1 MDFGIFTFG
10 ELSRNPST
18 GAALS
23 PQQRLKEIIELA
35 KLADQAGLG
44 FLGLGEHHRRD
55 FALSAPEI
63 VLAAIARETTSLRLG
78 TAVTVLSTQDPVRL
92 FEQFATLDLIS
103 DGRAEIIAGRGAF
116 VESYPLF
123 GHDLQDYDALFEE
136 KLRLLLELRDNAALA
151 WEGTLTQSIPG
162 MDISPRPVQDRLPVW
177 VGVGGTPASF
187 ARAGRLGL
195 PLFIALLSGPARF
208 RRLVELYRQSA
219 ADAGHD
225 PGALQVG
232 AGGHFYSAPTSQQ
245 ARNIFYPHYRAYF
258 EQNMP
263 RPVDHFPRSTF
274 DDWAEPGGGLLVGS
288 PQQVTEKLLE
298 IHDTLGTSRYLAQIG
313 LAGLPFA
320 ETARSIE
327 LLATEIMPAV
337 NREIGTP
344 QPARAESQSLGA
356 QRDLQEPAGGVPAA
370 GGPEVPAEP
379 LHPFRDLPGTP
390 ARQPCLEIRD
400 QRRMQ
405 PQRPAVCRR
414 RSPSRKMNDWSL
426 RSTGSTA

>member
-10 ELSRNPST
+10 ELSRNLRT
-18 GAALS
+18 GKALS

-63 VLAAIARETTSLRLG
+63 VLAAIARETTTLRLS

-116 VESYPLF
+116 IESYPLF
-123 GHDLQDYDALFEE
+123 GHELEDYDALFEE
-136 KLRLLLELRDNAALA
+136 KLHLLMELRDNAAVT
-151 WEGTLTQSIPG
+151 WQGTLTQGIPG
-162 MDISPRPVQDRLPVW
+162 MDIAPRPVQARLPVW

-195 PLFIALLSGPARF
+195 PLFVALLSGPARF
-208 RRLVELYRQSA
+208 RRLVELYHQSA

-225 PGALQVG
+225 AGSLQVG
-232 AGGHFYSAPTSQQ
+232 AGGHFYVAATSQQ
-245 ARNIFYPHYRAYF
+245 ARDTFYPYYRAYF

-298 IHDTLGTSRYLAQIG
+298 IQNTLGTSRYMAQIG
-313 LAGLPFA
+313 LGGLPFA

-337 NREIGTP
+337 NREIGAA
-344 QPARAESQSLGA
+344 QPVRNGTSAVGSERN
-356 QRDLQEPAGGVPAA
+356 LQEPARGVPAA
-370 GGPEVPAEP
+370 RGPEMPA
-379 LHPFRDLPGTP
+379 
-390 ARQPCLEIRD
+390 
-400 QRRMQ
+400 
-405 PQRPAVCRR
+405 
-414 RSPSRKMNDWSL
+414 
-426 RSTGSTA
+426 

>member
-10 ELSRNPST
+10 ELSRNLST
-18 GAALS
+18 GKALS
-23 PQQRLKEIIELA
+23 PQQRLREIIELA

-55 FALSAPEI
+55 FAVSAPEI
-63 VLAAIARETTSLRLG
+63 VLAAIARETTNLRLS

-116 VESYPLF
+116 IESYPLF
-123 GHDLQDYDALFEE
+123 GHELEDYDALFEE
-136 KLRLLLELRDNAALA
+136 KLQLLLELRDNAAVT
-151 WEGTLTQSIPG
+151 WQGTLTQSIPG
-162 MDISPRPVQDRLPVW
+162 MDIAPRPVQDKLPVW

-195 PLFIALLSGPARF
+195 PLCVALLSGPARF
-208 RRLVELYRQSA
+208 RRLVELYHQSA

-225 PGALQVG
+225 PATLQVG
-232 AGGHFYSAPTSQQ
+232 VGGHFYAAPTSQQ
-245 ARNIFYPHYRAYF
+245 ARDTFYPHYRAYF

-274 DDWAEPGGGLLVGS
+274 DDWTEPGGGLLVGS
-288 PQQVTEKLLE
+288 PQQVIEKLLE
-298 IHDTLGTSRYLAQIG
+298 IQATLGNSRYMAQIG
-313 LAGLPFA
+313 LGGLPFA

-337 NREIGTP
+337 NREIGTALPVPTPARPAAQPREP
-344 QPARAESQSLGA
+344 QPAER
-356 QRDLQEPAGGVPAA
+356 
-370 GGPEVPAEP
+370 
-379 LHPFRDLPGTP
+379 
-390 ARQPCLEIRD
+390 
-400 QRRMQ
+400 
-405 PQRPAVCRR
+405 
-414 RSPSRKMNDWSL
+414 
-426 RSTGSTA
+426 

>member
-10 ELSRNPST
+10 ELSRNVST
-18 GAALS
+18 GNAVS

-35 KLADQAGLG
+35 KLADQAGLS

-63 VLAAIARETTSLRLG
+63 VLAAIARETTNLRLSS
-78 TAVTVLSTQDPVRL
+78 AVTVLSTQDPVRL

-103 DGRAEIIAGRGAF
+103 DGRAEIIVGRGAF

-123 GHDLQDYDALFEE
+123 GYELDDYDALFDE
-136 KLRLLLELRDNAALA
+136 KLRLLLELRDNAVVN
-151 WEGTLTQSIPG
+151 WRGDLTQSIHG
-162 MDISPRPVQDRLPVW
+162 MDIVPRPVQDKLPLW

-195 PLFIALLSGPARF
+195 PLFVALLSGPERF
-208 RRLVELYRQSA
+208 RRLVEVYRQAA

-225 PGALQVG
+225 PGGLQLG
-232 AGGHFYSAPTSQQ
+232 AGGHFYVAPTSQQ
-245 ARNIFYPHYRAYF
+245 ARDTFYPYYRAYF

-274 DDWAEPGGGLLVGS
+274 NEWTEPGGGLLVGS

-298 IHDTLGTSRYLAQIG
+298 IHQTLGNSRYMAQIG
-313 LAGLPFA
+313 LGGLPFA

-327 LLATEIMPAV
+327 LLATDIMPAV
-337 NREIGTP
+337 NRGIG
-344 QPARAESQSLGA
+344 
-356 QRDLQEPAGGVPAA
+356 AA
-370 GGPEVPAEP
+370 GGAAGKI
-379 LHPFRDLPGTP
+379 PGNY
-390 ARQPCLEIRD
+390 A
-400 QRRMQ
+400 
-405 PQRPAVCRR
+405 
-414 RSPSRKMNDWSL
+414 
-426 RSTGSTA
+426 

>member
-10 ELSRNPST
+10 ELSRNIST
-18 GAALS
+18 GAVLS

-35 KLADQAGLG
+35 KLADQAGLS

-63 VLAAIARETTSLRLG
+63 VLAAIARETTNLRLG

-123 GHDLQDYDALFEE
+123 GHELDDYDALFDE
-136 KLRLLLELRDNAALA
+136 KLRLLLELRDAAVVN
-151 WEGTLTQSIPG
+151 WQGSLTQSIPG
-162 MDISPRPVQDRLPVW
+162 MDIAPRPVQDKLPVW

-225 PGALQVG
+225 SAALPVG
-232 AGGHFYSAPTSQQ
+232 AGGHFYVAPTSQR
-245 ARNIFYPHYRAYF
+245 ARDTFYPHYRAYF

-274 DDWAEPGGGLLVGS
+274 DDWTEPGGGLLVGS
-288 PQQVTEKLLE
+288 PQQVTEKLLD
-298 IHDTLGTSRYLAQIG
+298 IHENLGTSRYLAQIG
-313 LAGLPFA
+313 LGGLPFA

-337 NREIGTP
+337 NKEI
-344 QPARAESQSLGA
+344 
-356 QRDLQEPAGGVPAA
+356 GVPA
-370 GGPEVPAEP
+370 
-379 LHPFRDLPGTP
+379 
-390 ARQPCLEIRD
+390 
-400 QRRMQ
+400 
-405 PQRPAVCRR
+405 
-414 RSPSRKMNDWSL
+414 N
-426 RSTGSTA
+426 

>member
-10 ELSRNPST
+10 ELSRDPST
-18 GAALS
+18 GMALS

-35 KLADQAGLG
+35 KLAEQAGLG

-63 VLAAIARETTSLRLG
+63 VLAAVARETTSLRLG

-116 VESYPLF
+116 IESYPLF
-123 GHDLQDYDALFEE
+123 GHELADYDALFEE
-136 KLRLLLELRDNAALA
+136 KLRLLLELRDNAAVT
-151 WEGTLTQSIPG
+151 WEGALTQSIPG
-162 MDISPRPVQDRLPVW
+162 MDIAPRPVQGRLPIW

-187 ARAGRLGL
+187 ARAGRMGL

-245 ARNIFYPHYRAYF
+245 ARNTFYPHYRSYF

-298 IHDTLGTSRYLAQIG
+298 IRDTLGTSRYLAQIG
-313 LAGLPFA
+313 LGGLPFA

-327 LLATEIMPAV
+327 ILATEIMPAV
-337 NREIGTP
+337 NREIGT
-344 QPARAESQSLGA
+344 L
-356 QRDLQEPAGGVPAA
+356 
-370 GGPEVPAEP
+370 
-379 LHPFRDLPGTP
+379 
-390 ARQPCLEIRD
+390 
-400 QRRMQ
+400 
-405 PQRPAVCRR
+405 
-414 RSPSRKMNDWSL
+414 
-426 RSTGSTA
+426 

>member
-10 ELSRNPST
+10 ELSRNIST
-18 GAALS
+18 GSALS
-23 PQQRLKEIIELA
+23 PQQRVKEIIELA

-63 VLAAIARETTSLRLG
+63 VLAAIARETKNLRLG

-123 GHDLQDYDALFEE
+123 GHKLEDYDALFDE
-136 KLRLLLELRDNAALA
+136 KLRMLLELRDHAVVD
-151 WEGTLTQSIPG
+151 WQGRLTQNLSG
-162 MDISPRPVQDRLPVW
+162 LDIAPRPVQDKLPVW

-195 PLFIALLSGPARF
+195 PLFVALLSGPARF

-225 PGALQVG
+225 AAGLQVG
-232 AGGHFYSAPTSQQ
+232 VGGHFYAAPTSQQ
-245 ARNIFYPHYRAYF
+245 ARDTFYPHYRAYF

-263 RPVDHFPRSTF
+263 RPLDHFPRSTF
-274 DDWAEPGGGLLVGS
+274 DEWTEPGGGLLVGS
-288 PQQVTEKLLE
+288 PQQVIEKLLE
-298 IHDTLGTSRYLAQIG
+298 IHETLGNSRYMAQIG
-313 LAGLPFA
+313 LGGLPFA

-337 NREIGTP
+337 NRGTG
-344 QPARAESQSLGA
+344 PAMSGA
-356 QRDLQEPAGGVPAA
+356 SEVRTVP
-370 GGPEVPAEP
+370 G
-379 LHPFRDLPGTP
+379 D
-390 ARQPCLEIRD
+390 
-400 QRRMQ
+400 
-405 PQRPAVCRR
+405 
-414 RSPSRKMNDWSL
+414 
-426 RSTGSTA
+426 

>member
-1 MDFGIFTFG
+1 MIECSINMDFGIFTFG
-10 ELSRNPST
+10 ELTRDSST
-18 GAALS
+18 GIALS

-55 FALSAPEI
+55 FALSAPEV
-63 VLAAIARETTSLRLG
+63 VLAAIARETSNLRLG

-123 GHDLQDYDALFEE
+123 GHKLDDYDALFDE
-136 KLRLLLELRDNAALA
+136 KLRLLLELRDNARDNSTVQWA
-151 WEGTLTQSIPG
+151 GRLTQSIPD
-162 MDISPRPVQDRLPVW
+162 MDIAPRPVQAKLPVW

-187 ARAGRLGL
+187 SRAGRLGL

-208 RRLVELYRQSA
+208 RRLVELYRESA
-219 ADAGHD
+219 AEAGHD
-225 PGALQVG
+225 AGALPVG
-232 AGGHFYSAPTSQQ
+232 AGGHFYAAPTSQQ
-245 ARNIFYPHYRAYF
+245 ARDTFYPYYRAYF

-274 DDWAEPGGGLLVGS
+274 DSWTEPGGGLLVGS
-288 PQQVTEKLLE
+288 PQQITEKLLE
-298 IHDTLGTSRYLAQIG
+298 IHQTLGNSRYLAQIG
-313 LAGLPFA
+313 LGGLPFA

-337 NREIGTP
+337 NREVSAALVSSRTGK
-344 QPARAESQSLGA
+344 QP
-356 QRDLQEPAGGVPAA
+356 V
-370 GGPEVPAEP
+370 
-379 LHPFRDLPGTP
+379 
-390 ARQPCLEIRD
+390 
-400 QRRMQ
+400 
-405 PQRPAVCRR
+405 
-414 RSPSRKMNDWSL
+414 
-426 RSTGSTA
+426 

>member
-10 ELSRNPST
+10 ELSRNINT

-35 KLADQAGLG
+35 KLADQAGLS

-63 VLAAIARETTSLRLG
+63 VLAAIARETTNLRLA

-123 GHDLQDYDALFEE
+123 GHELDDYDALFDE
-136 KLRLLLELRDNAALA
+136 KLRLLLELRDAAVVT
-151 WEGTLTQSIPG
+151 WQGSLTQSFPG
-162 MDISPRPVQDRLPVW
+162 MDIAPRPVQDKLPVW
-177 VGVGGTPASF
+177 VGVGGTQASF

-225 PGALQVG
+225 SAALPVG
-232 AGGHFYSAPTSQQ
+232 AGGHFYVAPTSQQ
-245 ARNIFYPHYRAYF
+245 ARDTFYPHYRAYF

-263 RPVDHFPRSTF
+263 RPVDHFPRPTF
-274 DDWAEPGGGLLVGS
+274 DDWTEPGGGLLVGS
-288 PQQVTEKLLE
+288 PQQVTEKLLD
-298 IHDTLGTSRYLAQIG
+298 IHENLGTSRYLAQIG
-313 LAGLPFA
+313 LGGLPFA

-337 NREIGTP
+337 NKEI
-344 QPARAESQSLGA
+344 
-356 QRDLQEPAGGVPAA
+356 GVPA
-370 GGPEVPAEP
+370 
-379 LHPFRDLPGTP
+379 
-390 ARQPCLEIRD
+390 
-400 QRRMQ
+400 
-405 PQRPAVCRR
+405 
-414 RSPSRKMNDWSL
+414 N
-426 RSTGSTA
+426 

>member
-10 ELSRNPST
+10 ELSRNLST
-18 GAALS
+18 GKALS
-23 PQQRLKEIIELA
+23 PQQRLREIIELA

-55 FALSAPEI
+55 FAVSAPEI
-63 VLAAIARETTSLRLG
+63 VLAAIARETTNLRLS

-116 VESYPLF
+116 IESYPLF
-123 GHDLQDYDALFEE
+123 GHELEDYDALFEE
-136 KLRLLLELRDNAALA
+136 KLQLLLELRDSAAVT
-151 WEGTLTQSIPG
+151 WQGTLTQSIPG
-162 MDISPRPVQDRLPVW
+162 MDIAPRPVQGKLPVW

-195 PLFIALLSGPARF
+195 PLFVALLSGPARF
-208 RRLVELYRQSA
+208 RRLVELYHQSA

-225 PGALQVG
+225 PATLQVG
-232 AGGHFYSAPTSQQ
+232 VGGHFYAAPTSQK
-245 ARNIFYPHYRAYF
+245 ARDTFYPHYRAYF

-274 DDWAEPGGGLLVGS
+274 DDWTEPGGGLLVGS

-298 IHDTLGTSRYLAQIG
+298 IQATLGNSRYMAQIG
-313 LAGLPFA
+313 LGGLPFA

-337 NREIGTP
+337 NQEVGTALPVPDTSPAAAQPGKP
-344 QPARAESQSLGA
+344 QPAE
-356 QRDLQEPAGGVPAA
+356 
-370 GGPEVPAEP
+370 
-379 LHPFRDLPGTP
+379 H
-390 ARQPCLEIRD
+390 
-400 QRRMQ
+400 
-405 PQRPAVCRR
+405 
-414 RSPSRKMNDWSL
+414 
-426 RSTGSTA
+426 

>member
-10 ELSRNPST
+10 ELTRSVTT
-18 GAALS
+18 GSALS

-44 FLGLGEHHRRD
+44 FMGLGEHHRHD

-63 VLAAIARETTSLRLG
+63 VLAAIARETTNLRLS

-116 VESYPLF
+116 IESYPLF
-123 GHDLQDYDALFEE
+123 GHSTADYDGLFDE
-136 KLRLLLELRDNAALA
+136 KLRMLLELRDNAVLD
-151 WEGTLTQSIPG
+151 WKGTLTQSVPG
-162 MDISPRPVQDRLPVW
+162 MDIAPRPLQEKLPVW

-195 PLFIALLSGPARF
+195 PLFIALLSGPDRF
-208 RRLVELYRQSA
+208 RRLAELYRQSA
-219 ADAGHD
+219 DEAGHD
-225 PGALQVG
+225 AAALPVG
-232 AGGHFYSAPTSQQ
+232 VGGHFYAAATSQQ
-245 ARNIFYPHYRAYF
+245 ARDTFYPHYRAYF

-263 RPVDHFPRSTF
+263 RNVDHFPRSTF
-274 DDWAEPGGGLLVGS
+274 DDWSDPGGGLLVGS

-298 IHDTLGTSRYLAQIG
+298 IQQTLGNSRYMAQIG
-313 LAGLPFA
+313 LGGLPFA

-337 NREIGTP
+337 NRE
-344 QPARAESQSLGA
+344 LGA
-356 QRDLQEPAGGVPAA
+356 GAG
-370 GGPEVPAEP
+370 
-379 LHPFRDLPGTP
+379 
-390 ARQPCLEIRD
+390 
-400 QRRMQ
+400 
-405 PQRPAVCRR
+405 
-414 RSPSRKMNDWSL
+414 
-426 RSTGSTA
+426 

>member
-10 ELSRNPST
+10 ELSRNINT
-18 GAALS
+18 GSALS
-23 PQQRLKEIIELA
+23 PQQRVKEIIELA

-63 VLAAIARETTSLRLG
+63 VLAAIARETKNLRLS

-92 FEQFATLDLIS
+92 FEQFATLDLLS

-123 GHDLQDYDALFEE
+123 GHKLEDYDALFDE
-136 KLRLLLELRDNAALA
+136 KLRMLLELRDHAVVD
-151 WEGTLTQSIPG
+151 WQGRLTQNLAG
-162 MDISPRPVQDRLPVW
+162 LDIAPRPVQDKLPVW

-195 PLFIALLSGPARF
+195 PLFVALLSGPARF

-225 PGALQVG
+225 AAGLQVG
-232 AGGHFYSAPTSQQ
+232 VGGHFYAAPTSQQ
-245 ARNIFYPHYRAYF
+245 AHDTFYPHYRAYF

-274 DDWAEPGGGLLVGS
+274 DEWTEPGGGLLVGS
-288 PQQVTEKLLE
+288 PQQVIEKLLE
-298 IHDTLGTSRYLAQIG
+298 IHETLGNSRYMAQIG
-313 LAGLPFA
+313 LGGLPFA

-337 NREIGTP
+337 NREIG
-344 QPARAESQSLGA
+344 
-356 QRDLQEPAGGVPAA
+356 AA
-370 GGPEVPAEP
+370 GTAAAGA
-379 LHPFRDLPGTP
+379 PG
-390 ARQPCLEIRD
+390 A
-400 QRRMQ
+400 
-405 PQRPAVCRR
+405 RPA
-414 RSPSRKMNDWSL
+414 
-426 RSTGSTA
+426 